1 MEVKK
6 VLVKVSVLVSST
18 MGNKVD
24 CGRQRE
30 DEWDFYGL
38 GQVEQVSPRP
48 HATSY
53 VTLTGPHF
61 TLCFDLSYLIWCF
74 IISVTAWYWSTI
86 TSFAHMFGS

>member
-1 MEVKK
+1 
-6 VLVKVSVLVSST
+6 

-53 VTLTGPHF
+53 VTLTGPHH
-61 TLCFDLSYLIWCF
+61 TLCFDLSYDALLYLSQPVTGTLLHLLHTFLVRRILI
-74 IISVTAWYWSTI
+74 I
-86 TSFAHMFGS
+86 